1 MNYQRILVVTE
12 IGVDTQAT
20 FAAIRRFAP
29 SATQVMVIVQQPA
42 RQFAWLAPA
51 APPDLN
57 DAARRALD
65 ELRDGAEQTAPTVD
79 VALVPE
85 LTADALTDAVA
96 TSAIDL
102 VVVAALPLRSLSVV
116 VELRKRSSVP
126 VLCVR
131 SAPASAD

>member
-12 IGVDTQAT
+12 IGVDPQAT

-29 SATQVMVIVQQPA
+29 SAAQVIVIVHQPTHP
-42 RQFAWLAPA
+42 FAWLAPA

-79 VALVPE
+79 VALAPE
-85 LTADALTDAVA
+85 LTADALSDAVA

-116 VELRKRSSVP
+116 VESAEAEFCPSV
-126 VLCVR
+126 VR
-131 SAPASAD
+131 SIRAGVR

>member
-1 MNYQRILVVTE
+1 MVAEV
-12 IGVDTQAT
+12 GVAPQAT

-29 SATQVMVIVQQPA
+29 SATQVMVIVHQPA

-65 ELRDGAEQTAPTVD
+65 ELRDGADQTAATVD
-79 VALVPE
+79 VALASE

-102 VVVAALPLRSLSVV
+102 RCCCFPAAPLVVCDR
-116 VELRKRSSVP
+116 
-126 VLCVR
+126 
-131 SAPASAD
+131 